1 MWRRQQRCLSTNG
14 RGNADAKEAGGWSV
28 ACGESGCSG
37 GGAVSVRAL
46 LLVDGY
52 NVLFARGGVTAGGAG
67 AQEARRTDDAEAI
80 DPYETARNGLVSRL
94 AAAYKASYELVVVF
108 DSGRNIGVLDA
119 ESCVAGVRVVF
130 SRHGE
135 SADAVIERLCSEAL
149 HKGRDVVVATN
160 DAAVRATCA
169 GAGAEIFSATKVL
182 EDAGEAAELAAEFM
196 EEETVQKMTLGDRLD
211 PSVYAKLRAFVE
223 GKSEL

>member
-1 MWRRQQRCLSTNG
+1 M
-14 RGNADAKEAGGWSV
+14 
-28 ACGESGCSG
+28 
-37 GGAVSVRAL
+37 RAL

-67 AQEARRTDDAEAI
+67 VQEAGCTDDAEAI

-119 ESCVAGVRVVF
+119 QNCVAGVRVVF

-149 HKGRDVVVATN
+149 REGRDVVVATN
-160 DAAVRATCA
+160 DVAVRATCA
-169 GAGAEIFSATKVL
+169 GAGAEIFSAAKVL
-182 EDAGEAAELAAEFM
+182 EDVGEAAELAAEFM
-196 EEETVQKMTLGDRLD
+196 EEEAVQKMTLGDRLD

-223 GKSEL
+223 GESEL